1 MIDLLVILNRKTNHI
16 HGEGFLQLPNTKQM
30 LDLMKSIEEKEEEK
44 ERKKE
49 GKKEQYMSKC
59 NEDGRYFIPIVVGIR
74 IVECI

>member
-1 MIDLLVILNRKTNHI
+1 
-16 HGEGFLQLPNTKQM
+16 
-30 LDLMKSIEEKEEEK
+30 MKSIEEKEEEK